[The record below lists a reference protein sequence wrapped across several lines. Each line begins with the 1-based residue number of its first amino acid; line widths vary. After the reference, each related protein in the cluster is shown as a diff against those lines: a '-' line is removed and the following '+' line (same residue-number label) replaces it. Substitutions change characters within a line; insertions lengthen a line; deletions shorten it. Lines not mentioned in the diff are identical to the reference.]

1 MAVVPNRAAL
11 GRSRRQNVRSG
22 LDLKAYSSRVHS
34 VRAVKICPRGRGGGY
49 LALFTVDVFAGP
61 RIAVRGKTA
70 GDRRSRAREINCSD
84 ASRLKHL
91 TGRTCMAALRS
102 SGRTWPL
109 GCTLGP
115 HVSNMLLVA
124 RLFVQCATLTYTVR
138 VRSSRRPSL
147 AIRTPNTHRR
157 DELGPLHLCYRS

>member
-1 MAVVPNRAAL
+1 M
-11 GRSRRQNVRSG
+11 GRSRRLKVRSG
-22 LDLKAYSSRVHS
+22 LDLKAYSSRVHCPS
-34 VRAVKICPRGRGGGY
+34 CEKIVPGGEGDY
-49 LALFTVDVFAGP
+49 LELFTVDVFAGP
-61 RIAVRGKTA
+61 CIAVRGKTA

-91 TGRTCMAALRS
+91 TGRTYMAALLFS

-115 HVSNMLLVA
+115 HVSKCCLLLA
-124 RLFVQCATLTYTVR
+124 CLSIQCATLTYKVR